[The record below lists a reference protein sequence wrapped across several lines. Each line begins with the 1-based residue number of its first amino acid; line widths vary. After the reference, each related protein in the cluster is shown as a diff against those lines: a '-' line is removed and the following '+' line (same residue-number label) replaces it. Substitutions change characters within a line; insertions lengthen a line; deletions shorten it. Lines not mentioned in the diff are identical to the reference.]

1 MLVQTRSFGEV
12 DIAEERILDFPN
24 GIIGFPDL
32 KRFVLLHDSERG
44 ENVGIHWLQ
53 SLDEPGFAMP
63 VMNPLV
69 VDETYNPTI
78 EDNILAPLGDLG
90 EDDTIVLVT
99 VSVPKDLTKMTV
111 NLRGPF
117 VINAEKRKGCQ
128 VIVEGEDFSV
138 RFPIY
143 TILQKNKEKAE
154 KEKAGKN

>member
-12 DIAEERILDFPN
+12 EIAEDRILDFPN

-53 SLDEPGFAMP
+53 SIEEPGFAMP
-63 VMNPLV
+63 VMDPLIA
-69 VDETYNPTI
+69 DEKYNPTI
-78 EDNILAPLGDLG
+78 EDDILTPLGNLS

-117 VINAEKRKGCQ
+117 VINAAKRKGCQ

-143 TILQKNKEKAE
+143 EILQRNKEKAQ
-154 KEKAGKN
+154 KEGKA